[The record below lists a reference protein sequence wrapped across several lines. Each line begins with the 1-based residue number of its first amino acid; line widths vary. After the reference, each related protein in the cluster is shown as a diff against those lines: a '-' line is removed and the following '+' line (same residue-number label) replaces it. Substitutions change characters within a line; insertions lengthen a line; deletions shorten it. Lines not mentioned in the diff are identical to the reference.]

1 MTDTSKP
8 NAGDSDRSG
17 SDAPRSTTP
26 QPSQKPADPARTSGY
41 DGTRPLPEDRRLL
54 GDFVK
59 KAFATGINTML
70 NTEEGVR
77 AVVGAV
83 AQKDIIGSAVSGVDA
98 TRKEAAAIVGR
109 EIGSFLETLNL
120 SEEITK
126 ILTSVSFEIRTEV
139 RFVPNEE
146 GKLRAKLTGGA
157 KPKIK
162 MGKGAEEAAENAE
175 DPRRSGGHAAEDPE
189 IPAART
195 AARRAVRGIV
205 ERFAEATAATARAA
219 AEVAA
224 DATADVIN
232 EARRAADHSD
242 GKRRHDHDDDDE

>member
-1 MTDTSKP
+1 M
-8 NAGDSDRSG
+8 
-17 SDAPRSTTP
+17 SDAKPTVTEGP
-26 QPSQKPADPARTSGY
+26 QKPEKTASPQDQARPAGTTESRAQQRPTGPAR
-41 DGTRPLPEDRRLL
+41 DREDERRLL
-54 GDFVK
+54 GELVK
-59 KAFATGINTML
+59 KAVTTGINTML
-70 NTEEGVR
+70 STEEGVR

-109 EIGSFLETLNL
+109 EIGNFLQTLNL

-146 GKLRAKLTGGA
+146 GKLRAKVSSGA
-157 KPKIK
+157 KPKVTFGADEATGESGA
-162 MGKGAEEAAENAE
+162 GKPAQADLDPDEAA
-175 DPRRSGGHAAEDPE
+175 
-189 IPAART
+189 ARAGT
-195 AARRAVRGIV
+195 RKAARRAVRGIV
-205 ERFAEATAATARAA
+205 ERLAEATAATARAA

-232 EARRAADHSD
+232 EVR
-242 GKRRHDHDDDDE
+242 GDDDEP